1 MDPQEKELSEK
12 RKRNMKLTV
21 IHKALTYD
29 LLFFYGIK
37 FLFLAQVKNI
47 SASDIVLASAF
58 YGIFKAIFQIPGV
71 FIIDKIGTRKS
82 LILADLINAIS
93 IIFVMFSTNLWWL
106 IITNLFSGLGFAIRD
121 VAEAGMLHKS
131 IPDTE
136 NRGKTY
142 SKVDGRGLGDYYYMS
157 AISAVVSGFLFNI
170 NPYIPLWICI
180 AILLIS
186 ALIATK
192 FKELDNLEQQEDANI
207 GIFKRYKI
215 YFKDLRLAFSFI
227 FTSRRLKAL
236 MLYAGVMYGIIA
248 VMNTYEMGLLEE
260 ISMSASVTGIIYAIM
275 QVIAGISSKLQ
286 NRFHEKFKKRALT
299 VIGISYTIACLIA
312 GLISITTLP
321 YAIVVGIILM
331 SYVVRYLDTGFF
343 HVLMKKYIT
352 NFTNAEVANKV
363 YSAYSLVA
371 GLGTTAICAL
381 GSVIVSYNNSIRYSM
396 IIFGIAFLVVILL
409 MLLYM
414 KDRVG
419 LEPEKYRKKDI
430 NYKEYISLK

>member
-12 RKRNMKLTV
+12 RKRNMQLTI

-37 FLFLAQVKNI
+37 FLFLVQVKEI
-47 SASDIVLASAF
+47 SASDIVLATAF
-58 YGIFKAIFQIPGV
+58 YGIFKAIAQIPGI

-82 LILADLINAIS
+82 LILADLINAVS
-93 IIFVMFSTNLWWL
+93 TIIFMFATNLWWL
-106 IITNLFSGLGFAIRD
+106 IITNLFSGIGFAIRD
-121 VAEAGMLHKS
+121 VAESGMLHKS
-131 IPDTE
+131 IPESE
-136 NRGKTY
+136 NKSKTY
-142 SKVDGRGLGDYYYMS
+142 SKVDGKGLGNYFYVS

-170 NPYIPLWICI
+170 NPYIPLVICVV
-180 AILLIS
+180 ILLLS
-186 ALIATK
+186 AVIATK
-192 FKELDNLEQQEDANI
+192 FQEIESVEKQEDTNMSI
-207 GIFKRYKI
+207 HKRYKI

-227 FTSRRLKAL
+227 FTSRRLKSL

-260 ISMSASVTGIIYAIM
+260 ISISASTTGIIYAIM

-286 NRFHEKFKKRALT
+286 NRFHEKFKKRVLT
-299 VIGISYTIACLIA
+299 VIGISYTAACLIA
-312 GLISITTLP
+312 GLISVTAFP
-321 YAIVVGIILM
+321 YIIVVGVILV

-343 HVLMKKYIT
+343 YVLMKKYIT

-371 GLGTTAICAL
+371 GIGTTIICAL
-381 GSVIVSYNNSIRYSM
+381 GSAIVSYNNSIKYSM
-396 IIFGIAFLVVILL
+396 IIFGVAFLAVMLL
-409 MLLYM
+409 ILLYM

-419 LEPEKYRKKDI
+419 LEPQEYKKKDI
-430 NYKEYISLK
+430 NYKEYVSLK

>member
-1 MDPQEKELSEK
+1 MEPEEKELSEK
-12 RKRNMKLTV
+12 RRRNMKLTI

-37 FLFLAQVKNI
+37 FLFLAQVKGI

-82 LILADLINAIS
+82 LILADLINVVS

-131 IPDTE
+131 IPETE

-142 SKVDGRGLGDYYYMS
+142 SKIDGRGLGDYYYIS
-157 AISAVVSGFLFNI
+157 AISAVASGFLFNI
-170 NPYIPLWICI
+170 NPYIPLVICI

-192 FKELDNLEQQEDANI
+192 FEELDNLEQQETNM

-215 YFKDLRLAFSFI
+215 YFKDLKLAFSFI

-331 SYVVRYLDTGFF
+331 SYVIRYLDTGFF

-371 GLGTTAICAL
+371 GLGTTVICAL
-381 GSVIVSYNNSIRYSM
+381 GSVIVSHNNSIKYSM
-396 IIFGIAFLVVILL
+396 IIFGIAFLIVMLL

>member
-106 IITNLFSGLGFAIRD
+106 IITNLFFGLGFAIRD

-248 VMNTYEMGLLEE
+248 VMSTYEMGLLEE

-275 QVIAGISSKLQ
+275 QMIAGISSKLQ
-286 NRFHEKFKKRALT
+286 NKFHEKFKKKALT

-321 YAIVVGIILM
+321 YIIVVGIILT
-331 SYVVRYLDTGFF
+331 SYVIRYLDTGFF

>member
-157 AISAVVSGFLFNI
+157 AISAIVSGFLFNI

-248 VMNTYEMGLLEE
+248 VMSTYEMGLLEE

-275 QVIAGISSKLQ
+275 QMIAGISSKLQ
-286 NRFHEKFKKRALT
+286 NKFHEKFKKKALT

-371 GLGTTAICAL
+371 GLGTTVICAL

>member
-1 MDPQEKELSEK
+1 MEPEEKELSEK
-12 RKRNMKLTV
+12 RRRNMKLTI

-37 FLFLAQVKNI
+37 FLFLAQVKGI

-82 LILADLINAIS
+82 LILADLINVVS

-131 IPDTE
+131 IPETE

-142 SKVDGRGLGDYYYMS
+142 SKIDGRGLGDYYYIS
-157 AISAVVSGFLFNI
+157 AISAVASGFLFNI
-170 NPYIPLWICI
+170 NPYIPLVICI

-192 FKELDNLEQQEDANI
+192 FEELDNLEQQETNM

-215 YFKDLRLAFSFI
+215 YFKDLKLAFSFI

-331 SYVVRYLDTGFF
+331 SYVIRYLDTGFF

-371 GLGTTAICAL
+371 GLGTTVICAL
-381 GSVIVSYNNSIRYSM
+381 GSVIVSHNNSIKYSM
-396 IIFGIAFLVVILL
+396 IIFGIAFLIVMLL

-414 KDRVG
+414 KDKVG

>member
-12 RKRNMKLTV
+12 RKRNMKLTI

-29 LLFFYGIK
+29 LLFYYGIK
-37 FLFLAQVKNI
+37 FLFLAQVKGI
-47 SASDIVLASAF
+47 SAGDIVLATAF
-58 YGIFKAIFQIPGV
+58 YGIFKALTQIPGV

-93 IIFVMFSTNLWWL
+93 IIFVIFATNLWWL
-106 IITNLFSGLGFAIRD
+106 IISNLFSGFGFAVRD

-157 AISAVVSGFLFNI
+157 ALSAVVSGFLFNI
-170 NPYIPLWICI
+170 NPYIPLGTCI

-192 FKELDNLEQQEDANI
+192 FKELDNLEQQKNKNV
-207 GIFKRYKI
+207 GIFKRYNT

-236 MLYAGVMYGIIA
+236 MLYAGVMYGIIS
-248 VMNTYEMGLLEE
+248 VMTTYEMGLLEE

-286 NRFHEKFKKRALT
+286 NKFHEKFRKRTLT

-312 GLISITTLP
+312 GLISIIALP
-321 YAIVVGIILM
+321 YVIVVGVILV

-343 HVLMKKYIT
+343 HVLIKKYIT

-371 GLGTTAICAL
+371 GIGTTVICML
-381 GSVIVSYNNSIRYSM
+381 GSIIVSHNNSIGYSM
-396 IIFGIAFLVVILL
+396 IIFGVAFLAIILL
-409 MLLYM
+409 ILLYM

-419 LEPEKYRKKDI
+419 LEPQEYRKKDI

>member
-396 IIFGIAFLVVILL
+396 IIFGIAFLAVMLL

>member
-1 MDPQEKELSEK
+1 MDPQEKKLSEK
-12 RKRNMKLTV
+12 RKRNMKLTI

-29 LLFFYGIK
+29 LLFYYGIK
-37 FLFLAQVKNI
+37 FLFLAQVKEI
-47 SASDIVLASAF
+47 SAGDIVLATAF
-58 YGIFKAIFQIPGV
+58 YGIFKALSQIPGV
-71 FIIDKIGTRKS
+71 FMIDKIGTRKS
-82 LILADLINAIS
+82 LILADLINAVS
-93 IIFVMFSTNLWWL
+93 IIFVIFATNLWWL
-106 IITNLFSGLGFAIRD
+106 IISNLFSGFGFAVRD

-157 AISAVVSGFLFNI
+157 ALSAVVSGLLFNI
-170 NPYIPLWICI
+170 NPYIPLGICI

-186 ALIATK
+186 ALLATK
-192 FKELDNLEQQEDANI
+192 FKELDNLEPQEDKTI

-248 VMNTYEMGLLEE
+248 VMSTYEMGLLEE
-260 ISMSASVTGIIYAIM
+260 ISISASVTGIIYAIM

-286 NRFHEKFKKRALT
+286 NKFHEKFKKRVLT

-312 GLISITTLP
+312 GLISITSLP
-321 YAIVVGIILM
+321 YIIVVGVILA

-343 HVLMKKYIT
+343 HVLMKKYVT

-371 GLGTTAICAL
+371 GIGTTVICAL
-381 GSVIVSYNNSIRYSM
+381 GSVIVSHNNSIRYSM
-396 IIFGIAFLVVILL
+396 IIFGVAFLAIMLL

-419 LEPEKYRKKDI
+419 LEPQEYRKKDI
-430 NYKEYISLK
+430 NYKEYVSLK